1 MSTTSTL
8 SDPIVTLESD
18 LTVFA
23 TPQKTG
29 SAGTPGDWK
38 STSAATP
45 GTLLTTA
52 GIALGILR
60 NVGPVANALDTLG
73 TTLSSALGV
82 AADVLNAVGD
92 TIAGVAAGANTPTEI
107 TDAIAT
113 LQETIATVQSSLPGG
128 APIFAAGDQFIT
140 SLTTYLQNSLTGATS
155 DLDAAASAAYQMAQQ
170 FRAVGAA
177 LGG

>member
-1 MSTTSTL
+1 MSTTTTL

-38 STSAATP
+38 SSSAGTP

-82 AADVLNAVGD
+82 AADVLNAIGD
-92 TIAGVAAGANTPTEI
+92 TIAGVAAGANTPTDI

-113 LQETIATVQSSLPGG
+113 LQDDRDVASRRSRRRSDLRRGRPIHYVAHDVSAEFAHRRHDGSRRGRERRLSDVATVPRRRG
-128 APIFAAGDQFIT
+128 
-140 SLTTYLQNSLTGATS
+140 
-155 DLDAAASAAYQMAQQ
+155 
-170 FRAVGAA
+170 RARG
-177 LGG
+177 